1 MIDRDPSFWR
11 GDLFLPGTSD
21 QTDLDDLLD
30 GCAVLGTD
38 LDPWHTWHPDSVTRT
53 ADALAWVCHNDA
65 RERRRDA
72 NDGTMRLAD
81 ATLRLDC
88 YTRLLRQARHAE
100 LLIQVALSSAPPSH
114 PVTDSERVRFDNV
127 FAALDVSL
135 SVTKSLS
142 DLVDRWTLTVEN
154 LEGLLPLSKLRA
166 DQAEARTMHV
176 RAAGRARA
184 MHLALLGSGR

>member
-1 MIDRDPSFWR
+1 MTDRDPSFWR
-11 GDLFLPGTSD
+11 FDLFLPESD
-21 QTDLDDLLD
+21 QTDLDNLLD

-38 LDPWHTWHPDSVTRT
+38 LDPWQSWHPDSVTRT

-65 RERRRDA
+65 RERRRNADDA
-72 NDGTMRLAD
+72 TMRLAD

-88 YTRLLRQARHAE
+88 YTRLLRQSRHAE
-100 LLIQVALSSAPPSH
+100 LLVQKALSASPPSQ
-114 PVTDSERVRFDNV
+114 PVTEAERTRFDNG

-135 SVTKSLS
+135 SVTNSLS

-154 LEGLLPLSKLRA
+154 LEGLLPALKLQA